1 MSILTLAA
9 KAVSAVRCDD
19 MATTSIWRVK
29 GWLGKVVIYVEN
41 PDKTENPAFY
51 EKQEMTDRQTQGLSD
66 VIDYAVS
73 SEKTKVTDEATEVMQ
88 QFVSGVNCH
97 PATAREEMI
106 AVKKRFGKEDGT
118 VAYHGYQSFAPG
130 EATPEMAHEI
140 GAKLAQQLWGDKYQ
154 VIVATHLDKDSHL
167 HNHFVVNTVSFLD
180 GLKYHRTEKD
190 YYEMQKASDALCR
203 EYNLSVIENPQRGK
217 SKQYG
222 EWRAEQE
229 GRPTWRGLIRAE
241 IDEVI
246 RQSMTERQFFDNLRK
261 RGYEVKVGKDISVRP
276 PGKERFVRL
285 ERNFGEDYSYDGI
298 RKRILAQFKR
308 ERPLPEPE
316 RKVRRARL
324 RGDFKN
330 TKKVTGFRAL
340 YFHYCYLLG
349 IFPKNQPKHNKRL
362 HFLLREDLAKLDAI
376 SEETKLLVRNRID
389 TVEQLSSY
397 KEGLEAKIESLT
409 ADRKALYRKQR
420 TVSVKTD
427 DDALARVK
435 EQITAISNELSVLRK
450 EVRLC
455 EDIAIRSGVIK
466 EKSADGMVDVMVRAE
481 DASKINR
488 IVERFHLAT
497 VDTASIKHEIEK
509 TRAEKGAGEKK
520 EAPDVPQKGQPEKSD
535 EDKLLDEMLGAP
547 TRKEEPA
554 PVNPSAAR
562 TEKSPPSAPTSEP
575 PSKAAEGA
583 AKSAEQRPSVR
594 KELRDIQAQ
603 RRQEEAAAP
612 VKEPERTKK
621 PASKSTQHQ
630 QPPRKKK
637 KAKER

>member
-1 MSILTLAA
+1 
-9 KAVSAVRCDD
+9 

-51 EKQEMTDRQTQGLSD
+51 ERQDMTDRQAQGLSD
-66 VIDYAVS
+66 VIDYAVN
-73 SEKTKVTDEATEVMQ
+73 SEKTQMADEATEVMQ

-97 PATAREEMI
+97 PVTAREEMI

-140 GAKLAQQLWGDKYQ
+140 GVKLAQQLWGEKYQ

-180 GLKYHRTEKD
+180 GLKYHRTERD
-190 YYEMQKASDALCR
+190 YYEMQKVSDALCR
-203 EYNLSVIENPQRGK
+203 EHGLSVIENPQRGK
-217 SKQYG
+217 SRQYG

-229 GRPTWRGLIRAE
+229 GRPTWRGLIRDE

-261 RGYEVKVGKDISVRP
+261 RGYEVKVGKDISVCP

-298 RKRILAQFKR
+298 RKRILAQFSR
-308 ERPLPEPE
+308 ERPLPEQE
-316 RKVRRARL
+316 YRVRRVKL

-330 TKKVTGFRAL
+330 ARKITGFRAL

-349 IFPKNQPKHNKRL
+349 VFPKSQPKSNKRL

-376 SEETKLLVRNRID
+376 SEETKLLVRNHID
-389 TVEQLSSY
+389 TAEQLFSY
-397 KEGLEAKIESLT
+397 KEGLETKIESLT

-420 TVSVKTD
+420 TISVKSD
-427 DDALARVK
+427 DDALGRVK
-435 EQITAISNELSVLRK
+435 EQITVISKELSALRK

-455 EDIAIRSGVIK
+455 EDIAICSGVI
-466 EKSADGMVDVMVRAE
+466 
-481 DASKINR
+481 
-488 IVERFHLAT
+488 
-497 VDTASIKHEIEK
+497 
-509 TRAEKGAGEKK
+509 
-520 EAPDVPQKGQPEKSD
+520 
-535 EDKLLDEMLGAP
+535 
-547 TRKEEPA
+547 
-554 PVNPSAAR
+554 
-562 TEKSPPSAPTSEP
+562 TEKIRAVRED
-575 PSKAAEGA
+575 
-583 AKSAEQRPSVR
+583 EQSQG
-594 KELRDIQAQ
+594 KENKRDEQFRRRSGTGRQA
-603 RRQEEAAAP
+603 
-612 VKEPERTKK
+612 
-621 PASKSTQHQ
+621 
-630 QPPRKKK
+630 
-637 KAKER
+637 